1 MRVRANFF
9 FRKAWVVVAAA
20 LAISACSGGPG
31 QTGSVEILHWWK
43 QGGEADAMEPKAA
56 VRRAVSA
63 TGARCERET
72 RMVFSLSADAA
83 RGYTRLA

>member
-1 MRVRANFF
+1 MPIVG
-9 FRKAWVVVAAA
+9 VGDVGVG
-20 LAISACSGGPG
+20 L
-31 QTGSVEILHWWK
+31 
-43 QGGEADAMEPKAA
+43 EPLSLLLLSSPQPA

-63 TGARCERET
+63 TGARRERET